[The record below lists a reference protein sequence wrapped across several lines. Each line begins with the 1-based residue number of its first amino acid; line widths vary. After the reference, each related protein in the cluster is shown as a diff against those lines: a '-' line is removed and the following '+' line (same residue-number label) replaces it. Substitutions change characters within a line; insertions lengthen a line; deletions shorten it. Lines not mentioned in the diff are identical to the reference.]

1 MLEVQLMLHNARVYK
16 DVELNNNVQIIV
28 QSSQCRQIIG
38 KMCQQNQRIQMEP
51 ARKIA
56 AFMHVV
62 GPG

>member
-38 KMCQQNQRIQMEP
+38 KMCQQNQRIRMEP